1 MAVQTDEVREI
12 VDFSPEGFYVTSF
25 YLDVNAA
32 EFPDPDNIVKSM
44 NSLVHQADTDR
55 KEIKADLSHEAAES
69 LRKDLEKIQEFI
81 QNDFQREDTNG
92 VAVFSCSRQEFWQVV
107 QMFTRVENRVVF
119 GPRPYVAP
127 IASFLSHTKPT
138 AILMTDKENAR
149 ILTMKAGDVREWADI
164 EDWVPQRTS
173 QGGWSQNRYQRR
185 SDNFARHHIDRAA
198 ELMLRLLQAYPFD
211 WLILGAEEQYLSTI
225 KNDLHPYLKDRV
237 IGEIHVRIDAP
248 TAEIVEAARQVREE
262 AETRHIDQLIEQ
274 IQEYAGAGGRGSIG
288 LKDTL
293 QALNEQKVHIIL
305 VQEGYSEPGAECP
318 SCGLLMGSQKETC
331 SACGT
336 ETQTVENVVDAAI
349 QRAMEL
355 GSIVE
360 VATEI
365 DKLQP
370 IQCIGSIMYY

>member
-1 MAVQTDEVREI
+1 
-12 VDFSPEGFYVTSF
+12 
-25 YLDVNAA
+25 
-32 EFPDPDNIVKSM
+32 
-44 NSLVHQADTDR
+44 
-55 KEIKADLSHEAAES
+55 
-69 LRKDLEKIQEFI
+69 
-81 QNDFQREDTNG
+81 
-92 VAVFSCSRQEFWQVV
+92 
-107 QMFTRVENRVVF
+107 
-119 GPRPYVAP
+119 
-127 IASFLSHTKPT
+127 
-138 AILMTDKENAR
+138 
-149 ILTMKAGDVREWADI
+149 
-164 EDWVPQRTS
+164 
-173 QGGWSQNRYQRR
+173 
-185 SDNFARHHIDRAA
+185 
-198 ELMLRLLQAYPFD
+198 
-211 WLILGAEEQYLSTI
+211 
-225 KNDLHPYLKDRV
+225 
-237 IGEIHVRIDAP
+237 
-248 TAEIVEAARQVREE
+248 VREE